1 MHRLPKMKKKTRITW
16 NIFLPESL
24 PSRHFHV
31 YAVLLILLL
40 IILLFLFLLLLSLIF
55 LRAIAQQKSLVSVSQ
70 LYRILCVVV
79 CLFSPMPTIDELNAK
94 EIQFKRIFFI
104 LSHIMAFFVV
114 SCFCVHCNENKYV
127 CVFVLLLECNS
138 ISISRKWTDK

>member
-1 MHRLPKMKKKTRITW
+1 MHRLPKMKKKHELRGTFSCLSRCHRA
-16 NIFLPESL
+16 IFMFMLYSWSFCWSYYYFCFYYCCRSYSCAQSL
-24 PSRHFHV
+24 SRKVSCLYLNCIEFC
-31 YAVLLILLL
+31 VLLYA
-40 IILLFLFLLLLSLIF
+40 F
-55 LRAIAQQKSLVSVSQ
+55 
-70 LYRILCVVV
+70 
-79 CLFSPMPTIDELNAK
+79 FSPMPTIDELNAK

-138 ISISRKWTDK
+138 ISLSRKWTDK

>member
-1 MHRLPKMKKKTRITW
+1 MVHFPARVAAIAPFSCLCCTLDPFVDHIIIFVFIIAVAHILARNRLVEK
-16 NIFLPESL
+16 
-24 PSRHFHV
+24 SRVCISMNCIEFC
-31 YAVLLILLL
+31 VLLYA
-40 IILLFLFLLLLSLIF
+40 F
-55 LRAIAQQKSLVSVSQ
+55 
-70 LYRILCVVV
+70 
-79 CLFSPMPTIDELNAK
+79 FSPMPTIDELNAK